1 MIKASVYS
9 QGAAIWVSSTS
20 FQKSDIG
27 WPHQPP
33 IEKFKKIFWKKEFE
47 CTKCKATFNFFFQ
60 HFWLFYAFLVRM
72 TACTLHIKWFPWHQE
87 PLQPHWPQQP
97 RKPHWPHQPHQAY
110 FLQEIPDH
118 DGLIIPGTKMTNT
131 GPFLWNRS
139 SKIQFFT
146 DIWYLFCW
154 RLLRSGYVTFLKTGW
169 WNSNG
174 RTSERYRCLHHNQK
188 VVFRWSP
195 RSSK

>member
-1 MIKASVYS
+1 MGISR
-9 QGAAIWVSSTS
+9 
-20 FQKSDIG
+20 
-27 WPHQPP
+27 
-33 IEKFKKIFWKKEFE
+33 
-47 CTKCKATFNFFFQ
+47 FFQ
-60 HFWLFYAFLVRM
+60 FYFFSKHQNLSLNHRIQEPGWLWSPQ
-72 TACTLHIKWFPWHQE
+72 KWFSRSKK

-97 RKPHWPHQPHQAY
+97 RQPHWPHQPHQPY

-118 DGLIIPGTKMTNT
+118 DGLIIPGTKMINT

-169 WNSNG
+169 WISNG
-174 RTSERYRCLHHNQK
+174 RTSGRYRCLHHNQK

>member
-1 MIKASVYS
+1 MGFS
-9 QGAAIWVSSTS
+9 W
-20 FQKSDIG
+20 FCQKNLSLNHRIQEPG
-27 WPHQPP
+27 WLWSRQ
-33 IEKFKKIFWKKEFE
+33 
-47 CTKCKATFNFFFQ
+47 
-60 HFWLFYAFLVRM
+60 
-72 TACTLHIKWFPWHQE
+72 KWFSRPKK

-97 RKPHWPHQPHQAY
+97 RQPHWPHQPHQPY

-169 WNSNG
+169 WNSND
-174 RTSERYRCLHHNQK
+174 RTSGIHRCLHHNQK
-188 VVFRWSP
+188 VVFRGSQ
-195 RSSK
+195 RSSKYIKVIWNTLYTVQLNRIVEIKMYLWDVNLRVIELV

>member
-9 QGAAIWVSSTS
+9 RGAAIWVSSTS

-33 IEKFKKIFWKKEFE
+33 KEKLLKFNGIFMILSKK
-47 CTKCKATFNFFFQ
+47 FFSKHQ
-60 HFWLFYAFLVRM
+60 HFSLNHRIQEPGWLWSPQ
-72 TACTLHIKWFPWHQE
+72 KWFSRPEKH
-87 PLQPHWPQQP
+87 LQHHWPQQP
-97 RKPHWPHQPHQAY
+97 WQPHWPHQPHQPY

-118 DGLIIPGTKMTNT
+118 DGLIISGTKMTNT

-139 SKIQFFT
+139 SKIQIFT

-154 RLLRSGYVTFLKTGW
+154 RLLRPTYATF
-169 WNSNG
+169 
-174 RTSERYRCLHHNQK
+174 
-188 VVFRWSP
+188 F
-195 RSSK
+195 

>member
-9 QGAAIWVSSTS
+9 RGAVIWVSSTS

-47 CTKCKATFNFFFQ
+47 CTKCKATFN
-60 HFWLFYAFLVRM
+60 W
-72 TACTLHIKWFPWHQE
+72 T
-87 PLQPHWPQQP
+87 
-97 RKPHWPHQPHQAY
+97 
-110 FLQEIPDH
+110 
-118 DGLIIPGTKMTNT
+118 IPGTKMTNT

-154 RLLRSGYVTFLKTGW
+154 RLLRSGYVTFLKSGW

-174 RTSERYRCLHHNQK
+174 RTSGIHRCLHHNQK
-188 VVFRWSP
+188 VVFRVSEVFKVSQSNMKHPVRLINRLLRIYSEKMNKKKRGANWCWSDVGFGSLFRILQRCWFLR
-195 RSSK
+195 RSK